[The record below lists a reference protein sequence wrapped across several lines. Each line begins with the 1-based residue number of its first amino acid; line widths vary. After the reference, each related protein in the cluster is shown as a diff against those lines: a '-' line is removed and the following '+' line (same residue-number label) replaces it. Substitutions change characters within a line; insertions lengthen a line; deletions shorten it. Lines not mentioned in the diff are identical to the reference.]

1 MVSSNA
7 IPMNYPNIPYRIFP
21 LGDSAITVDFGN
33 VIDEAVNNEVIGR
46 FHQLKNYPLH
56 GMIEMIP
63 AYSSLTIRYDVCTVR
78 KNTTIDITAF
88 DWMKN
93 KLDEL
98 LQLPMSAPQTSSR
111 LLQIPVCYENGFAP
125 DIKQL
130 AAIKNLP
137 VEEVIQVHTARE
149 YKVYMLGFLPG
160 FAYMGEL
167 DEKIAIPRKAQPQ
180 ITFPGSVGIA
190 GKQTGI
196 YPLRS
201 PGGWQIIGRTPLKLF
216 DADREDPTLFQAG
229 DIVQF
234 YSITE
239 NNFYEIKNSLSF
251 KKGDWSEV

>member
-7 IPMNYPNIPYRIFP
+7 IPMNYLNIPYRIFP

-130 AAIKNLP
+130 AAIKNLSQENIKYICLASCPASLIWVNWMKESPSP
-137 VEEVIQVHTARE
+137 VRHNHKLLFRGVWAL
-149 YKVYMLGFLPG
+149 LGNKQ
-160 FAYMGEL
+160 AY
-167 DEKIAIPRKAQPQ
+167 
-180 ITFPGSVGIA
+180 TH
-190 GKQTGI
+190 
-196 YPLRS
+196 
-201 PGGWQIIGRTPLKLF
+201 
-216 DADREDPTLFQAG
+216 
-229 DIVQF
+229 
-234 YSITE
+234 
-239 NNFYEIKNSLSF
+239 
-251 KKGDWSEV
+251 